1 MDIELLGKEK
11 GKVRFV
17 AKGTSPAVMN
27 AYRRIVVNDVPA
39 MAIDTVEIVE
49 NSSALYDEVF
59 AHRLGLVVLKTD
71 LTSYFLKE
79 TCKCKGEGCA
89 RCTLDL
95 TLEAEGP
102 GIVYA
107 EQLQSKDPAVVPM
120 YPKTPIVKLIEGQRV
135 KVHAKAILG
144 RGREHIKYSPGLL
157 WYQGYPHVKVKNV
170 KNAEGVAAV
179 CPTKV
184 FGVDGGKL
192 KVKKEDACI
201 LCMAC
206 VDASHKEVDVK
217 GSDTDFIVTLEP
229 WGQLTPEQI
238 VESIADAVHENL
250 DVVSDAIKKLK

>member
-1 MDIELLGKEK
+1 MDVSLLRKEK
-11 GKVRFV
+11 GTVRFV
-17 AKGTSPAVMN
+17 VKDTTPAVMN

-39 MAIDTVEIVE
+39 MAIDTVEFVE
-49 NSSALYDEVF
+49 NSSALYSEVL

-71 LTSYFLKE
+71 PTSYFLRE

-89 RCTLDL
+89 RCTVDL

-102 GIVYA
+102 CTVYA
-107 EQLQSKDPAVVPM
+107 GQMKSKDPAIVPV
-120 YPKTPIVKLIEGQRV
+120 YQKTPIVKLLEGQSV
-135 KVHAKAILG
+135 KLHARATLG
-144 RGREHIKYSPGLL
+144 RGRDHMKFSPGLL

-170 KNAEGVAAV
+170 KNAEGVAAL

-184 FGVDGGKL
+184 FAVDSGKL

-206 VDASHKEVDVK
+206 VDASQKEVDVK

-238 VESIADAVHENL
+238 VEGIADAVHENL
-250 DVVSDAIKKLK
+250 DVVIDAVKKLK